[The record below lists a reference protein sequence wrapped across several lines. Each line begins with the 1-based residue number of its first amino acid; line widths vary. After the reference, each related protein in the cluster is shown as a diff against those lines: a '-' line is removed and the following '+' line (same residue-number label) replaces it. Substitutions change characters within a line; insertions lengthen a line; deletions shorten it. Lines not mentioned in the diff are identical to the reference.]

1 MRIIRLIVVCWAAT
15 SVWAAIAAVVDVPY
29 SGQLVDNGAPLAGW
43 HQVVVSLWDA
53 PAAGTLLFSQSE
65 SVLVE
70 QGVFHL
76 ELHVDDA
83 IFAAHD
89 APWVGVAVDGAAE
102 LEPRVHIGA
111 VPYAVRALAAPSP
124 LPGVAFATNFSMV
137 TVPSTLTWVPV
148 STVTLVA
155 PADGHVWLAASGW
168 WQENDF
174 TAPHA
179 VAVEFSLG
187 EGSPPPFNQDQIQTG
202 IFEYRSWPYS
212 HTTILPATAGLH
224 TYTCW
229 VYVNSP
235 SVTLDPMPEIWPA
248 TMQAMWVPNDY
259 GN

>member
-1 MRIIRLIVVCWAAT
+1 MRPLASLLVCLAAT
-15 SVWAAIAAVVDVPY
+15 FAAEVMAAVIDVPY
-29 SGQLVDNGAPLAGW
+29 SGQLVDGGLPIAGS
-43 HQVVVSLWDA
+43 HQLLVSLWDA
-53 PAAGTLLFSQSE
+53 PVAGTQVFSQSE

-76 ELHVDDA
+76 ELHIDDG
-83 IFAAHD
+83 IFAAHE
-89 APWVGVAVDGAAE
+89 ALWVGIAVDGASE

-111 VPYAVRALAAPSP
+111 VPYAVRALLPPSP
-124 LPGVAFATNFSMV
+124 PPGIAFATDFPTV
-137 TVPSTLTWVPV
+137 TVLSTLAWVPV

-179 VAVEFSLG
+179 VAVEFALG
-187 EGSPPPFNQDQIQTG
+187 EGSPPPYYQNLAQKG

-212 HTTILPATAGLH
+212 HTTMLSATAGTH

-235 SVTLDPMPEIWPA
+235 SVTLDPMPTIRPS